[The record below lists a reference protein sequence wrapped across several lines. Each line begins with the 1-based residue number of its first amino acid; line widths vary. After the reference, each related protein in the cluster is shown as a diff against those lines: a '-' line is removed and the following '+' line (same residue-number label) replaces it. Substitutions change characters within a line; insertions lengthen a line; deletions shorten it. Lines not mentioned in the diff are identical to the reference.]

1 MANRYPFDTQKCPI
15 EIMRPTDFYN
25 QFVMKWLEP
34 PKIRKITLTEYK
46 VLQHL
51 EYDNHTST
59 KILVK
64 VVFCRK
70 LSYHVFNIYLPTL
83 CLVIIAA
90 LTLFVDLSHFEA
102 TIMVA
107 LTSMLVTYTLYQSI
121 SAHLPPTSYIKMI
134 DVWLIGG
141 LLFPFF
147 IIVILVI
154 MDALI
159 IKENNQKQQER
170 KERRKEKREDHK
182 AANLSMY
189 SGLDNQVINVKN
201 EGEKWFTSKKFKKG
215 MQVTLIVTSTILGS
229 IYWSVGLYHF
239 YFASCNIF

>member
-1 MANRYPFDTQKCPI
+1 
-15 EIMRPTDFYN
+15 
-25 QFVMKWLEP
+25 
-34 PKIRKITLTEYK
+34 
-46 VLQHL
+46 
-51 EYDNHTST
+51 
-59 KILVK
+59 
-64 VVFCRK
+64 
-70 LSYHVFNIYLPTL
+70 
-83 CLVIIAA
+83 
-90 LTLFVDLSHFEA
+90 
-102 TIMVA
+102 
-107 LTSMLVTYTLYQSI
+107 
-121 SAHLPPTSYIKMI
+121 MI

-159 IKENNQKQQER
+159 IKENNQKLQER
-170 KERRKEKREDHK
+170 KERREEKRKDHK

-201 EGEKWFTSKKFKKG
+201 EGEKWFTSKNFKKG

>member
-121 SAHLPPTSYIKMI
+121 SAHLPPTSFMKMI
-134 DVWLIGG
+134 DIWLIGG

-159 IKENNQKQQER
+159 IKEKNRKRQER
-170 KERRKEKREDHK
+170 KARRKEKRKEHK
-182 AANLSMY
+182 AAGLSVY
-189 SGLDNQVINVKN
+189 SGLENQVINVKN
-201 EGEKWFTSKKFKKG
+201 EGEKWFTPKLFKKG
-215 MQVTLIVTSTILGS
+215 IQVTLIVASTIFGT
-229 IYWSVGLYHF
+229 IYWSVGLYH
-239 YFASCNIF
+239 YYLDCDIF

>member
-1 MANRYPFDTQKCPI
+1 MSPNRYPFDTQKCPI
-15 EIMRPTDFYN
+15 EIMRPTDFYH
-25 QFVMKWLEP
+25 QFIMKWAEP
-34 PKIRKITLTEYK
+34 PKIRNIKLTEYE
-46 VLQHL
+46 VLQSL
-51 EYDNHTST
+51 EYDNYTST
-59 KILVK
+59 KLLVK

-70 LSYHVFNIYLPTL
+70 LSYHIFNIYLPTL

-170 KERRKEKREDHK
+170 KERREEKRKDHK

-215 MQVTLIVTSTILGS
+215 MQVTLIVTSTILGT
-229 IYWSVGLYHF
+229 IY
-239 YFASCNIF
+239 

>member
-1 MANRYPFDTQKCPI
+1 
-15 EIMRPTDFYN
+15 MRPTDFYN
-25 QFVMKWLEP
+25 QFVIKWLEP
-34 PKIRKITLTEYK
+34 PKIENITLTEYE
-46 VLQHL
+46 VLQYL
-51 EYDNHTST
+51 EYDNRTST

-107 LTSMLVTYTLYQSI
+107 LTSMLVTYTLYQSV

-147 IIVILVI
+147 IITILVI
-154 MDALI
+154 MDSLIMKEKNQIVDLKNEKMFKLTSKFFMRTMQVMIIVTGSFLI
-159 IKENNQKQQER
+159 I
-170 KERRKEKREDHK
+170 
-182 AANLSMY
+182 
-189 SGLDNQVINVKN
+189 
-201 EGEKWFTSKKFKKG
+201 
-215 MQVTLIVTSTILGS
+215 
-229 IYWSVGLYHF
+229 IYWIVGLRHY
-239 YFASCNIF
+239 YQACNIF